1 MKQFLCFIVPLGH
14 RASEEGPS
22 VGRLSDA
29 RGAAMRDSLWSY
41 ESAYESRI
49 KEIKQTR
56 SKSCGDWFSSR
67 ELEPARRRDVRIR
80 LFESRFEET

>member
-1 MKQFLCFIVPLGH
+1 
-14 RASEEGPS
+14 
-22 VGRLSDA
+22 
-29 RGAAMRDSLWSY
+29 MRDSLWSY